1 MVVSLRK
8 VVRRLFFVFSL
19 MLLTLLLYFTL
30 RLVTEWVHTPE
41 PYAVPQ
47 GSAVK
52 VFGDRTGSVSEFSF
66 RERLWWFYWIG
77 E

>member
-1 MVVSLRK
+1 MVVSLQK
-8 VVRRLFFVFSL
+8 VVRRLVFVLSL
-19 MLLTLLLYFTL
+19 MLLTLLMFFTI
-30 RLVTEWVHTPE
+30 RLLTQWVHAPD

-52 VFGDRTGSVSEFSF
+52 VFGDRTGSLSEFSF
-66 RERLWWFYWIG
+66 RERLWWFYRIG